1 MSTTVLTMGASGYFS
16 AAGLGH
22 KLGSVAYSKQGN
34 LSIKLR
40 QIGIGCC
47 LFEGGIRRPTKD
59 DGLKLLLPIA
69 WDVVKGM
76 DFAINVELSYPA
88 RNELGV
94 LRAKIKN

>member
-1 MSTTVLTMGASGYFS
+1 MGASGYFS
-16 AAGLGH
+16 AAGIRQ

-34 LSIKLR
+34 LSIKPR
-40 QIGIGCC
+40 QIGIGRG
-47 LFEGGIRRPTKD
+47 LFEGGIGRTTKD

-88 RNELGV
+88 RDELGV
-94 LRAKIKN
+94 LGAKIKN